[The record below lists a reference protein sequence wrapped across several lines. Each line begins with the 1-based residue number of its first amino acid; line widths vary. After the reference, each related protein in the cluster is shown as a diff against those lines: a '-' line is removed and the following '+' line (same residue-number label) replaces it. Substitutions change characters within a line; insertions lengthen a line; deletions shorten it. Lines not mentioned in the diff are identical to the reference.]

1 MHKLAFPI
9 IAFISAMVQ
18 EVILLA
24 CFAVFL
30 VAVGAHPGIEIIAIV
45 PVLAIASLFA
55 MGLGLFLSTINVFYR
70 DVEQGTALTLQFWF
84 WLTPVVYPV
93 TALPPS
99 IQSVLSWNPMFPV
112 VRAMQAIFLDHRF
125 PDWLSLAYPLAL
137 AIVLAFLA
145 RATFERLANEL
156 VDEL

>member
-1 MHKLAFPI
+1 
-9 IAFISAMVQ
+9 
-18 EVILLA
+18 
-24 CFAVFL
+24 
-30 VAVGAHPGIEIIAIV
+30 
-45 PVLAIASLFA
+45 
-55 MGLGLFLSTINVFYR
+55 
-70 DVEQGTALTLQFWF
+70 VEQGTALALQFWF